1 MDITA
6 GYPYWILKSEKVGYA
21 AYALST
27 LDRESAR
34 KNGKIQLFV
43 TKNKKYW
50 RESKKR
56 VFVSKSF
63 LLKKTPY
70 PAGFPESNQ
79 TGYPVFFIFIF

>member
-6 GYPYWILKSEKVGYA
+6 GYPDWILKSEKVGYA

-43 TKNKKYW
+43 TKNKKY
-50 RESKKR
+50 
-56 VFVSKSF
+56 
-63 LLKKTPY
+63 
-70 PAGFPESNQ
+70 
-79 TGYPVFFIFIF
+79 